1 MQKLTLPKSG
11 QAMEEGTIVEWNV
24 AEGEEIEAG
33 DPVLHF
39 ETEKMVSE
47 ITAAETGVLKDKRV
61 EAGETVPIGT
71 VLGYVGAP
79 DEPIPDAD
87 DVDMEP
93 ETAGGEAAGS
103 TPGGPDTEAQP
114 GHTGRDQPARATPA
128 ARRQAREAGI
138 AVDDVAAALDVA
150 RVTPALI
157 DEFLEQADTP
167 TGETG
172 PAPQESDEI
181 LGTPRARVVA
191 EEEGVDVV
199 SVGQAVGTDR
209 VREADVREFVE
220 SADVAI
226 ERAEPETTA
235 RGELAI
241 KDEHPI
247 VGSEAVMFEQMS
259 TVATNYASTT
269 TAARVDV
276 TDLLDL
282 YGEVKAT
289 WADEQDDPVSLTAFV
304 ARAVA
309 QTIGD
314 YPRLNAEYL
323 PEEEILR
330 TYEDVNLGLA
340 VNSDDGLIVPTIYDA
355 DDQSVREL
363 SRSIDDIVAKVQ
375 ERRLEGSDLA
385 NATFSIS
392 NAGSLGAYINTP
404 QINPPQT
411 AILGMCKIFE
421 DPGIV
426 DGEVVPRKFMHL
438 CLSYDH
444 RVVEGAT
451 AVTFLQT
458 VKSKLESPTSLL
470 S

>member
-24 AEGEEIEAG
+24 DVGEEIQAG

-47 ITAAETGVLKDKRV
+47 ITANETGVLRAQRV

-71 VLGYVGAP
+71 VLGWVGDQ
-79 DEPIPDAD
+79 DEPIPDDEEAVGTESEEAPAD
-87 DVDMEP
+87 EAP
-93 ETAGGEAAGS
+93 AAGGDKPS
-103 TPGGPDTEAQP
+103 
-114 GHTGRDQPARATPA
+114 RATPA
-128 ARRQAREAGI
+128 ARRAAREAGVS
-138 AVDDVAAALDVA
+138 VDAVAAEGDLS
-150 RVTPALI
+150 RVTPADVEGFVTRQAEASSATPSGAE
-157 DEFLEQADTP
+157 DE
-167 TGETG
+167 
-172 PAPQESDEI
+172 EI
-181 LGTPRARVVA
+181 LGSPRARVVA
-191 EEEGVDVV
+191 EEEGVDIV
-199 SVGQAVGTDR
+199 SVGQAAGTDR
-209 VREADVREFVE
+209 VREADVYEYVE
-220 SADVAI
+220 SRPEAAAPGPAAG
-226 ERAEPETTA
+226 AEPRA
-235 RGELAI
+235 KGEPAI
-241 KDEHPI
+241 RDEQPI
-247 VGSEAVMFEQMS
+247 VGGEAVMFEQMS
-259 TVATNYASTT
+259 RVAQNYASTT

-276 TDLLDL
+276 TELLDL
-282 YGEVKAT
+282 YEDLKAT
-289 WADEQDDPVSLTAFV
+289 WTEEQGDSVSLTAFV

-309 QTIGD
+309 QTLPEF
-314 YPRLNAEYL
+314 PRLNAEYR
-323 PEEEILR
+323 PDEELLR
-330 TYEDVNLGLA
+330 TYADVNLGVA
-340 VNSDDGLIVPTIYDA
+340 VNSDDGLIVPTIYHA

-363 SRSIDDIVAKVQ
+363 SRSIDDLVAKV
-375 ERRLEGSDLA
+375 EDRRLEESDLA
-385 NATFSIS
+385 NGTFSIS

-421 DPGIV
+421 DPGVV

-458 VKSKLESPTSLL
+458 VKSQLEAPTSLL

>member
-24 AEGEEIEAG
+24 DVGEEIEAG
-33 DPVLHF
+33 DPILHF

-87 DVDMEP
+87 DVDVEP
-93 ETAGGEAAGS
+93 GTAGSGAVDS
-103 TPGGPDTEAQP
+103 TSGGPDTEAQP

-128 ARRQAREAGI
+128 ARRRAREAGI

-157 DEFLEQADTP
+157 DEFLAQTGTGA
-167 TGETG
+167 GETG
-172 PAPQESDEI
+172 PAPHEGEEI

-199 SVGQAVGTDR
+199 SVGEAVGTDR

-226 ERAEPETTA
+226 ERAEPETAA
-235 RGELAI
+235 RDEPAI
-241 KDEHPI
+241 LDEHPI

-282 YGEVKAT
+282 YEEVKAT
-289 WADEQDDPVSLTAFV
+289 WADEQDDSVSLTAFV

-323 PEEEILR
+323 PEEEVLR
-330 TYEDVNLGLA
+330 TYADVNLGLA
-340 VNSDDGLIVPTIYDA
+340 VNSDDGLIVPTIYGA

-363 SRSIDDIVAKVQ
+363 SRSIDDVVAKV
-375 ERRLEGSDLA
+375 EARRLEGSDLA

-392 NAGSLGAYINTP
+392 NAGSLGAYMNTP

-426 DGEVVPRKFMHL
+426 DGDVVPRKFMHL

>member
-61 EAGETVPIGT
+61 EVGETVPIGT

-87 DVDMEP
+87 ETDVEP
-93 ETAGGEAAGS
+93 ETAGGDVAGS

-114 GHTGRDQPARATPA
+114 GQTGRDQPARATPA
-128 ARRQAREAGI
+128 ARRRAREAGI
-138 AVDDVAAALDVA
+138 AVDAVAAALDVA

-157 DEFLEQADTP
+157 DEFLAQASTG
-167 TGETG
+167 TGETE
-172 PAPQESDEI
+172 PSPQQGDEI

-199 SVGQAVGTDR
+199 SVGEAVGTDR

-226 ERAEPETTA
+226 ERAGPQTA
-235 RGELAI
+235 QRGEPAI
-241 KDEHPI
+241 RDEHPI
-247 VGSEAVMFEQMS
+247 VGSEAVMFDQMS
-259 TVATNYASTT
+259 TVASNYASTT

-276 TDLLDL
+276 TELLDL
-282 YGEVKAT
+282 YEEVKAT
-289 WADEQDDPVSLTAFV
+289 WAEQGGDPVSLTAFV

-323 PEEEILR
+323 PDEEILR
-330 TYEDVNLGLA
+330 TYADVNLGLA
-340 VNSDDGLIVPTIYDA
+340 VNSDDGLIVPTLYDA

-363 SRSIDDIVAKVQ
+363 SRSIDDVVAKVD
-375 ERRLEGSDLA
+375 ERRLESSDLA

-451 AVTFLQT
+451 AVRFLQT